1 MPEEKSPALP
11 ELLQG
16 EKLKVNQLD
25 PNQHFTQ
32 PPARYTEA
40 TIIKALEENGIGR
53 PSTYA
58 PTLTTVI
65 QRGYVERDGKSLVP
79 TQLGEVTNDL
89 MENEFSSIVNVDF
102 TAQME
107 TDLDRVEE
115 GTTDWVQTL
124 REFYGEFE
132 KNLED
137 AEKKMGSTRLEVP
150 DQVTDIICENCGRHM
165 VIKVGRYGKF
175 LACPGYPECKNTKK
189 IVQETPGVCPAMT
202 H

>member
-1 MPEEKSPALP
+1 
-11 ELLQG
+11 
-16 EKLKVNQLD
+16 
-25 PNQHFTQ
+25 
-32 PPARYTEA
+32 
-40 TIIKALEENGIGR
+40 
-53 PSTYA
+53 
-58 PTLTTVI
+58 
-65 QRGYVERDGKSLVP
+65 
-79 TQLGEVTNDL
+79 

-175 LACPGYPECKNTKK
+175 LACPAIPSAK
-189 IVQETPGVCPAMT
+189 IPRRLCRKRRRLPGVRRQNPRQKVQKGQDLFWLRAQSPVPVYDLGTNRPKKNARNAAPPCSRKRAGAASCIV
-202 H
+202 